1 MQKGGLTRN
10 AQHHECDQ
18 IWPSLTQRAATCA
31 AAFLLEWSLIQM
43 KACTISAASARRR
56 GLRGQQSGCA
66 WRGDEPAIVEPAHL
80 RVLHADGVDGDRS
93 VDRPAGELQVASS
106 AMIAL
111 LNELLTKS
119 VEVLEKF

>member
-1 MQKGGLTRN
+1 MNIRVL
-10 AQHHECDQ
+10 
-18 IWPSLTQRAATCA
+18 RAINKNTAARA
-31 AAFLLEWSLIQM
+31 AAFSIGWSLIQM

-66 WRGDEPAIVEPAHL
+66 WRGDEPAIVEAADL
-80 RVLHADGVDGDRS
+80 GILHADGVDGDRS